1 MREEL
6 LQERKQMIYDFICDE
21 LYVPMKAKEIAI
33 VLNVPK
39 KQRSELMEV
48 LDALVAEGKVEIS
61 GKGKY
66 VKSEGKYL
74 TGVYTAHPRGFG
86 FVTVEGEDEDIFIPA
101 SQANGALH
109 MDTVQVAITQNSSG
123 RRKEGTITK
132 IIARG
137 TEQLVCTYEKS
148 NTFGFAVPDNPRF
161 AQDIFIPQERSKGAV
176 SGHKVVVEIT
186 DYGKNGKKPEGKVVE
201 IIGHINDP
209 GTDIM
214 SIVKSYDLPVE
225 FSAKIMKQVENVSNE
240 VSIQDMAGR
249 MDLRDWQTV
258 TIDGEDAKDLD
269 DAITLTKEGENY
281 KLGVHIA
288 DVSHYVTEG
297 SPLDNDA
304 FERGTSV
311 YIADKVIPM
320 LPKELSNGICS
331 LNPGVDRL
339 AFSCLMEISDKGTV
353 KKYKF
358 AKTVIRSRVQGVYS
372 EVNSILDGTA
382 NAQIKRKYK
391 DVIDCI
397 PVMNELAQILIK
409 KRKDRG
415 APDIKSS
422 ESKVICDEN
431 GICIDIKPR
440 IQGVSEGI
448 IEEFML
454 MANNSAAKVGMKKEI
469 PFVYRVHENP
479 PAEKI
484 ESLKTTLEALGINPL
499 GINEKAEAKN
509 FAKLLEETADDPK
522 NIIINRI
529 VLRTMAKAKY
539 SEQPI
544 GHFGLVMK
552 EYAHF
557 TSPIRRY
564 ADLSIHRILT
574 DYVSRKGADKLK
586 KKYGEFSV
594 KAAAQAT
601 KTELSAVAAERSCE
615 DFYAAE
621 YMKKHIG
628 EEFDGIISGVIGSG
642 LFVELPNT
650 VEGKID
656 VRSLSENY
664 FEVRN
669 GIALYDGVAGTMY
682 TIGDKVRV
690 KCINAN
696 VNLGQIDFELIKV
709 YEDASNGDKA
719 E

>member
-1 MREEL
+1 MNAVIDE
-6 LQERKQMIYDFICDE
+6 KQT
-21 LYVPMKAKEIAI
+21 AKR
-33 VLNVPK
+33 L
-39 KQRSELMEV
+39 
-48 LDALVAEGKVEIS
+48 
-61 GKGKY
+61 
-66 VKSEGKYL
+66 
-74 TGVYTAHPRGFG
+74 
-86 FVTVEGEDEDIFIPA
+86 
-101 SQANGALH
+101 
-109 MDTVQVAITQNSSG
+109 
-123 RRKEGTITK
+123 
-132 IIARG
+132 
-137 TEQLVCTYEKS
+137 
-148 NTFGFAVPDNPRF
+148 
-161 AQDIFIPQERSKGAV
+161 
-176 SGHKVVVEIT
+176 
-186 DYGKNGKKPEGKVVE
+186 
-201 IIGHINDP
+201 
-209 GTDIM
+209 
-214 SIVKSYDLPVE
+214 
-225 FSAKIMKQVENVSNE
+225 
-240 VSIQDMAGR
+240 
-249 MDLRDWQTV
+249 DLRDLPIF
-258 TIDGEDAKDLD
+258 TIDGADTKDID
-269 DAITLTKEGENY
+269 DAISIERTEGGY

-440 IQGVSEGI
+440 IQCVSEGI

-586 KKYGEFSV
+586 KKYGDQVVTLTLKDQYYNMRKIVEPHP
-594 KAAAQAT
+594 Q
-601 KTELSAVAAERSCE
+601 
-615 DFYAAE
+615 
-621 YMKKHIG
+621 
-628 EEFDGIISGVIGSG
+628 VI
-642 LFVELPNT
+642 
-650 VEGKID
+650 
-656 VRSLSENY
+656 
-664 FEVRN
+664 
-669 GIALYDGVAGTMY
+669 
-682 TIGDKVRV
+682 
-690 KCINAN
+690 
-696 VNLGQIDFELIKV
+696 
-709 YEDASNGDKA
+709 DKA
-719 E
+719 LKAMEMAGVKPLVRPIRGGTDGARLSFMGLPCPNLFTGGMNFHGKFEYCSLTTMRKAQQVILNLAVLWSE

>member
-1 MREEL
+1 
-6 LQERKQMIYDFICDE
+6 
-21 LYVPMKAKEIAI
+21 
-33 VLNVPK
+33 
-39 KQRSELMEV
+39 
-48 LDALVAEGKVEIS
+48 
-61 GKGKY
+61 
-66 VKSEGKYL
+66 
-74 TGVYTAHPRGFG
+74 
-86 FVTVEGEDEDIFIPA
+86 
-101 SQANGALH
+101 
-109 MDTVQVAITQNSSG
+109 
-123 RRKEGTITK
+123 
-132 IIARG
+132 
-137 TEQLVCTYEKS
+137 
-148 NTFGFAVPDNPRF
+148 
-161 AQDIFIPQERSKGAV
+161 
-176 SGHKVVVEIT
+176 
-186 DYGKNGKKPEGKVVE
+186 
-201 IIGHINDP
+201 
-209 GTDIM
+209 
-214 SIVKSYDLPVE
+214 
-225 FSAKIMKQVENVSNE
+225 
-240 VSIQDMAGR
+240 
-249 MDLRDWQTV
+249 
-258 TIDGEDAKDLD
+258 
-269 DAITLTKEGENY
+269 
-281 KLGVHIA
+281 
-288 DVSHYVTEG
+288 
-297 SPLDNDA
+297 
-304 FERGTSV
+304 
-311 YIADKVIPM
+311 M

-709 YEDASNGDKA
+709 YKDASNGDKA